1 MIYNNFVYLC
11 QNDTAIVWLAISYAY
26 KGLLQLLAMF
36 MAFHARRVKIKVLN
50 DSKEIAAIVYVNSI
64 ILALLVVVE
73 FSLSRYHTVH
83 ASLFGL
89 ALLVGPTVFLSFVFI
104 PKVSLSGAGTKDKCR
119 VHGSCVAI

>member
-11 QNDTAIVWLAISYAY
+11 LNNTAIVWLAISYSY
-26 KGLLQLLAMF
+26 KGLLQLVAMF

-64 ILALLVVVE
+64 ILTLMVVAE

-83 ASLFGL
+83 AALFGF
-89 ALLVGPTVFLSFVFI
+89 ALLVGPTVLLSFVFI
-104 PKVSLSGAGTKDKCR
+104 PKVS
-119 VHGSCVAI
+119 